1 MAIREKEPRAVNK
14 LAGQTVRKNRNLL
27 IVLIL
32 GGISFLANYSLS
44 PFFGIYEDDY
54 MFFLP
59 VQSWNFAQLFICLK
73 GCLLAAPQ
81 ARPLGGML
89 SVLVAYLSRGGNLT
103 VAYMIGWM
111 IITCNA
117 VLLYFILGRVIA
129 RPAAFV
135 GAVTYLLLPVD
146 LSKQILMLRGY
157 VHFSMLF
164 LLLALILY
172 LGGTPRRKAVSY
184 LVAALSLV
192 TWEAFYLPFLVAPLL
207 EVNPVRDKIRNFL
220 IHLVI
225 FPVPVLVT
233 LLVRYLMG
241 ERRVSEMAGGGAG
254 MLSKMLASTVIGPST
269 AAAAFFWRPLEA
281 LHYADASAKIVGVF
295 GAVLVAF
302 ALIKLTRPSVDFPNR
317 TAVFRLGVCALI
329 SMTLPYVLM
338 YRFYYYPP
346 NMSIGLVSVCHS
358 AGAFGYSLAA
368 ACIAA
373 GLLKAWRYRIELW
386 GVVIAAYFGILVV
399 FGYHIQETEY
409 VEGWNAQ
416 KLIWQRVISQCG
428 DVSDGDTILVNLS
441 GLPCSQMFSAA
452 WIGSAGSGALSKFV
466 EFRPP
471 GLASRRSTNIFRP
484 IITRNVASRSSYNRL
499 GGRLANGQLSRMV
512 TLSFFNMLTEI
523 CAGSIPRYRCSER
536 QWSRN
541 LNRPRLLFISTL
553 WENKS

>member
-1 MAIREKEPRAVNK
+1 
-14 LAGQTVRKNRNLL
+14 
-27 IVLIL
+27 
-32 GGISFLANYSLS
+32 
-44 PFFGIYEDDY
+44 
-54 MFFLP
+54 
-59 VQSWNFAQLFICLK
+59 
-73 GCLLAAPQ
+73 
-81 ARPLGGML
+81 
-89 SVLVAYLSRGGNLT
+89 
-103 VAYMIGWM
+103 
-111 IITCNA
+111 
-117 VLLYFILGRVIA
+117 
-129 RPAAFV
+129 
-135 GAVTYLLLPVD
+135 
-146 LSKQILMLRGY
+146 
-157 VHFSMLF
+157 
-164 LLLALILY
+164 
-172 LGGTPRRKAVSY
+172 
-184 LVAALSLV
+184 
-192 TWEAFYLPFLVAPLL
+192 
-207 EVNPVRDKIRNFL
+207 
-220 IHLVI
+220 
-225 FPVPVLVT
+225 
-233 LLVRYLMG
+233 
-241 ERRVSEMAGGGAG
+241 

-466 EFRPP
+466 DFPP
-471 GLASRRSTNIFRP
+471 TWTHLPEVNEYFPADHHEERGESIVIQSPWWTPGKWPTIKNGNFIFLQYADGDLRRINAPVSMFGKTVVPKPQSPAAPLRL
-484 IITRNVASRSSYNRL
+484 SSVGKQIL
-499 GGRLANGQLSRMV
+499 GQKTSKRWPFYRR
-512 TLSFFNMLTEI
+512 EI
-523 CAGSIPRYRCSER
+523 PYPRESG
-536 QWSRN
+536 
-541 LNRPRLLFISTL
+541 
-553 WENKS
+553 